1 MSGMPPEFWAGSV
14 LEELPD
20 RIVICQPSA
29 WDFCNRR
36 DYRIKM
42 CTHVN
47 MKDFV
52 TAHHE
57 MGHIQYFLH
66 YRHLPKAFRDG
77 ANPGFHEAVGEAIAL
92 SVSTPG
98 HLQNLGLVQNSADD
112 LPYDINYLFSLA
124 LDKLAFLPFSL
135 VMDRWRWDIF
145 QGGVGKEQYNCH
157 WWRLR
162 EKYTGIKPPVL
173 RSEIDFDPGSKYHVL
188 ANMPYIRPVFFN
200 QCALKKQQ
208 VYRGS
213 LGEDEKY
220 MEE

>member
-1 MSGMPPEFWAGSV
+1 LMRAKLLVS
-14 LEELPD
+14 LTL
-20 RIVICQPSA
+20 SA
-29 WDFCNRR
+29 
-36 DYRIKM
+36 
-42 CTHVN
+42 
-47 MKDFV
+47 
-52 TAHHE
+52 
-57 MGHIQYFLH
+57 
-66 YRHLPKAFRDG
+66 
-77 ANPGFHEAVGEAIAL
+77 GFHEAVGEAIAL

-188 ANMPYIRPVFFN
+188 ANMPYIRL
-200 QCALKKQQ
+200 QCN
-208 VYRGS
+208 
-213 LGEDEKY
+213 E
-220 MEE
+220 